1 MTIADNY
8 LGKKT
13 LKPEIMEKYEII
25 DRADLYKKSALSII
39 SILYFF
45 LF

>member
-13 LKPEIMEKYEII
+13 LKSEIMEKYEII
-25 DRADLYKKSALSII
+25 DRAD
-39 SILYFF
+39 F
-45 LF
+45 L